1 MIGTMDMIV
10 TLLGICYGII
20 LILAA
25 FVRNKI
31 TEAMRIDALFM
42 PNPSESTRPLNLIVG
57 VLVAGYSIYS
67 LLKG

>member
-1 MIGTMDMIV
+1 MIGKMNLIV
-10 TLLGICYGII
+10 TILGICYGIT

-25 FVRNKI
+25 FIRNKI

-42 PNPSESTRPLNLIVG
+42 PRPTDSTRPLNLIIG
-57 VLVAGYSIYS
+57 ILVAGYSIYS